1 MQELRTLPN
10 WEKLYQE
17 KQVEKMGWY
26 SPELDS
32 DLQKALIKLNLH
44 AGTVLDLGTGPG
56 TQAIALAK
64 QGFQVTAT
72 DISPTAIEKA
82 KESTKAQ
89 KLNIIWKQ
97 DDILDSQLKT
107 EFDWIF
113 DRGCFHVFHP
123 HQRETYLQAIASLL
137 KPNGYLFLKCFSA
150 NITITDGPYQ
160 FQPAEIAEVFCD
172 KFRLISLE
180 ETVYQGT
187 VEPFPPALFC
197 VLQKLG

>member
-10 WEKLYQE
+10 WEKFYQE
-17 KQVEKMGWY
+17 KQVEKMGWF

-32 DLQKALIKLNLH
+32 DLQKALIRLNWH

-64 QGFQVTAT
+64 LGFQVTAT

-82 KESTKAQ
+82 KKSKKAQ
-89 KLNIIWKQ
+89 QLNIIWKQ
-97 DDILDSQLKT
+97 DDILNHQLKT

-123 HQRETYLQAIASLL
+123 YQRETYVQAIATLL
-137 KPNGYLFLKCFSA
+137 KPNGCLFLKCFSA
-150 NITITDGPYQ
+150 KRTINDGPYQ
-160 FQPAEIAEVFCD
+160 FQPEEIAEIFRN

-197 VLQKLG
+197 ILQKLD